1 MKNENKKLENLITKV
16 GKATKLGSWLKNC
29 KFLIP
34 PPDFTFFKKILYIF
48 ADNKF
53 TKIHLENR
61 KKEIQQALTSLDDYQ
76 VQIEDIKE
84 YDWIYKELYF
94 YPKVLSEL
102 PDPDK
107 KDFQW
112 LKAIDLLRIIPE
124 FEKSVSGIRKK
135 YNIDPK
141 DLKQQ
146 LEKFLGKKQYFSLIE
161 TEQAVMKFR
170 LPKTSSHKYEEIE
183 NKIKSW
189 EQKQFP
195 LLLREIGK
203 LRLIDFG
210 KIPLSWND
218 PIKDYILYN
227 KISNYP
233 FLSRESARWPKLA
246 TGTDPQT
253 LEPYIQIKIYGET
266 NLGFFRSIRR
276 IEKFQK
282 LLPTYKKINQ
292 KIYNTSYRRW
302 IYYFLRKKVG
312 YKHSETN
319 KYLKEVYGFK
329 PIDYQYG
336 SQELKRFETLF
347 KKSKNKRGQ

>member
-1 MKNENKKLENLITKV
+1 MSMKNENKKLENLITKV
-16 GKATKLGSWLKNC
+16 GKATKLGNWFKNC
-29 KFLIP
+29 EFLIP

-61 KKEIQQALTSLDDYQ
+61 KKEIQQALTSSNDYQ
-76 VQIEDIKE
+76 VQIKDIKE

-102 PDPDK
+102 PNPEK
-107 KDFQW
+107 KDFYW
-112 LKAIDLLRIIPE
+112 LRAIDLLRIIPE

-146 LEKFLGKKQYFSLIE
+146 LEKFLGKKQYSSLIE
-161 TEQAVMKFR
+161 TEQAVMEFR
-170 LPKTSSHKYEEIE
+170 LPKTNSYKYEKIK
-183 NKIKSW
+183 NKIKFW
-189 EQKQFP
+189 EQKQSP
-195 LLLREIGK
+195 LLLCEIGK
-203 LRLIDFG
+203 LRLVDFG

-233 FLSRESARWPKLA
+233 FLSRETARWPQLNYR
-246 TGTDPQT
+246 TDPQT
-253 LEPYIQIKIYGET
+253 HEPYIQIKIYGET
-266 NLGFFRSIRR
+266 NLSFFKKIRR

-282 LLPTYKKINQ
+282 LLPTYKKIDQ
-292 KIYNTSYRRW
+292 KIYNTTYRRW

-312 YKHSETN
+312 YKHSEAN
-319 KYLKEVYGFK
+319 KYLEEVYGLK
-329 PIDYQYG
+329 SIDYQYG
-336 SQELKRFETLF
+336 SQELKRFEGLF
-347 KKSKNKRGQ
+347 EKTEK